1 MVRCRPLPH
10 LASEVLAST
19 LPLPCG
25 RGTAAASGRTLV
37 QQRDAE
43 PRSSFYTGVAT
54 LVRSRTV
61 VCPATI
67 EKELGVGSRMTPEG
81 TLVSINEYVP
91 GGSVA
96 VATPCALVVIVATT
110 TLLAFL
116 IWNTAPAKGTG
127 SSSGR

>member
-1 MVRCRPLPH
+1 
-10 LASEVLAST
+10 
-19 LPLPCG
+19 
-25 RGTAAASGRTLV
+25 
-37 QQRDAE
+37 
-43 PRSSFYTGVAT
+43 
-54 LVRSRTV
+54 
-61 VCPATI
+61 
-67 EKELGVGSRMTPEG
+67 MTPEG

-127 SSSGR
+127 SWSGR